1 MNKVQEIEGQVGR
14 LSVQEL
20 TEFREWFTL
29 FDAEAWDRQFEADA
43 KSGKLDRLA
52 EQARRDHVAGESTKI

>member
-1 MNKVQEIEGQVGR
+1 MNKVQEIEGQVVR
-14 LSVQEL
+14 LSAQEL
-20 TEFREWFTL
+20 TEFREWFTR

-52 EQARRDHVAGESTKI
+52 ELAQRDHAAGKSTKV